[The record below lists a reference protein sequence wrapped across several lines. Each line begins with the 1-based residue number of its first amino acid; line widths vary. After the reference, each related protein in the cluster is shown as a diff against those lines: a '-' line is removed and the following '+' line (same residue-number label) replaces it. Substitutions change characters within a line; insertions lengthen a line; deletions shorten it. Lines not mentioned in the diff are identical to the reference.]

1 MKLKFLLV
9 CLLATTLFNGCKKDE
24 EEPTTTPTTSTNK
37 TLLIDKN
44 WKLTAYTV
52 NPAYNLCGTPMT
64 NLLGCVPPCSLDDI
78 TVYTTT
84 NTYTIDEGA
93 SKCSAGDPQTKES
106 GTWAFNSG
114 KTTITRT
121 PSVGSANE
129 HTIVTLNATT
139 LTLNESLTVGATT
152 YVFTRTYTKQ

>member
-1 MKLKFLLV
+1 MK
-9 CLLATTLFNGCKKDE
+9 
-24 EEPTTTPTTSTNK
+24 
-37 TLLIDKN
+37 
-44 WKLTAYTV
+44 
-52 NPAYNLCGTPMT
+52 
-64 NLLGCVPPCSLDDI
+64 
-78 TVYTTT
+78 
-84 NTYTIDEGA
+84 
-93 SKCSAGDPQTKES
+93 DPQTKES

-114 KTTITRT
+114 ETTITRT